1 MNNINNVIDNGRR
14 YDWSSASQDYAK
26 YRDIYPS
33 EFLARIKELSLVE
46 RGMRVL
52 DIGTG
57 TGVLPRMLY
66 DTGAFFVGVDSA
78 AGQIEQARTIA
89 VQNGMNI
96 DFSIGPAEEISF
108 PENSFDSALA
118 CQCFWYFNH
127 EKLSERLYHVLKPNG
142 LFSAMVM
149 EWLPF
154 EDNTA
159 AKSEELILKYNPQW
173 TGGGEIRHELFV
185 PQCYGE
191 YFDTMLSEVF
201 DIDVPFTRES
211 WCGRIRSCRGIGAAL
226 SSEEVARFDTEHFA
240 LLKEVVPERFTIK
253 HYAAFVLLKS
263 KKRSDQGEKK

>member
-1 MNNINNVIDNGRR
+1 MNKVNDTIDHGRS
-14 YDWSSASQDYAK
+14 YDWSSASDDYAK
-26 YRDIYPS
+26 YRDIYPP
-33 EFLARIKELSLVE
+33 EFLSRIKELSLVE

-66 DTGAFFVGVDSA
+66 DTGAVFTGVDSA
-78 AGQIEQARTIA
+78 AGQIEQARA
-89 VQNGMNI
+89 LAAKSGM
-96 DFSIGPAEEISF
+96 SIEFGVSAAEELSF
-108 PENSFDSALA
+108 AENSFDSALA

-127 EKLSERLYHVLKPNG
+127 EKLADRLYHVLKAGG

-149 EWLPF
+149 AWLPF
-154 EDNTA
+154 EDETA

-173 TGGGEIRHELFV
+173 TGGGETRHKLFV
-185 PQCYGE
+185 PECYGE
-191 YFDTMLSEVF
+191 FFDTELSEIF

-226 SSEEVARFDTEHFA
+226 SPEEVAEFDAEHMA
-240 LLKEVVPERFTIK
+240 LLKETVPERFTIK

-263 KKRSDQGEKK
+263 KKRG